1 MSQHKGKN
9 GNRSSGKRGNVSKR
23 GDAKGSGRGSD
34 TRFTQRS
41 LTEKVKTAKGRKLS
55 STRWL
60 QRQIN
65 DPYVAEARARGFR
78 SRAAFKLL
86 ELDDRFHILKAGQ
99 RVVDLG
105 AAPGGWTQ
113 VAVERVGALRSGA
126 KAGKVVGLD
135 ISEMEPVQGATLLHQ
150 DFLEPEAPELL
161 KTALDGPADVV
172 LSDMAAPATGHPA
185 TDHLRIIDLCEIALT
200 FAEEVLSP
208 GGAFVAKVLQG
219 GTEHEL
225 LAHMKKLF
233 KTVKHAKP
241 PASRADSAEMYVIA
255 LGFRGRKPS
264 KNEEN

>member
-1 MSQHKGKN
+1 MSQNKGTR
-9 GNRSSGKRGNVSKR
+9 GGRDGGKRGGGTGKNAGGKAGSKR
-23 GDAKGSGRGSD
+23 TAG

-41 LTEKVKTAKGRKLS
+41 LTEKVRTAKGRKLS
-55 STRWL
+55 STQWL

-65 DPYVAEARARGFR
+65 DPYVVEARARGFR

-86 ELDDRFHILKAGQ
+86 ELDDRFHILKSGQ

-113 VAVERVGALRSGA
+113 VAVERVGALNTGA
-126 KAGKVVGLD
+126 KAGTVVGLD

-150 DFLEPEAPELL
+150 DFLEPEAPDVL
-161 KTALDGPADVV
+161 KKALDGPADVV
-172 LSDMAAPATGHPA
+172 LSDMAAPATGHPG
-185 TDHLRIIDLCEIALT
+185 TDHLRIIDLCETALH
-200 FAEEVLSP
+200 FAEEVLNP
-208 GGAFVAKVLQG
+208 GGVFVAKVLQG

-233 KTVKHAKP
+233 RTVKHAKP
-241 PASRADSAEMYVIA
+241 PASRADSAEMYVVA

-264 KNEEN
+264 